1 MMAYY
6 KVVDESKATADNV
19 KKALS
24 KYAGDEGTM
33 ISKLEQKYRR
43 PFPSYQKGGQSHFSS
58 SSGELSMGMDMST
71 LPSSGANAPQLSFG
85 QSSTFVL
92 SPPTSNLGAFGSP
105 MTSSISAFG
114 ADGSKEDGETSMFG
128 NGFGK
133 VMHIYSILSL

>member
-1 MMAYY
+1 
-6 KVVDESKATADNV
+6 
-19 KKALS
+19 
-24 KYAGDEGTM
+24 
-33 ISKLEQKYRR
+33 
-43 PFPSYQKGGQSHFSS
+43 
-58 SSGELSMGMDMST
+58 MGMDMST
-71 LPSSGANAPQLSFG
+71 LPSSSANAPQLSFG